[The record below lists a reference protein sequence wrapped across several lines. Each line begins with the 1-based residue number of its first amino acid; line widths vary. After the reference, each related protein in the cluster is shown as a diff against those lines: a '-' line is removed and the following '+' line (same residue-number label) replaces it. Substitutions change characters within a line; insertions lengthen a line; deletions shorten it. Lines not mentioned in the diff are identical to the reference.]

1 MRSMPERRAEFL
13 MPRANGA
20 RGKVRGALP
29 RTPAR
34 GNPPETPGPFPFR
47 PKFRNGPRRQGF
59 APPRTNRAP
68 LTAPGRSEEFPQ
80 RRERGQMQRPN
91 RRQPG
96 ISTASRWSA
105 FRRKCWSLDQ
115 INVTERRIPPHA
127 PSGSRLL
134 ESKLTFR
141 LIFRLEYA
149 VLPEHGGRLVRG
161 REVWVWAG
169 SAHGRAGR
177 VPLGRRMPSCPT

>member
-149 VLPEHGGRLVRG
+149 ARMGLCRRRPPSFRSRSTCPRTRG
-161 REVWVWAG
+161 RG
-169 SAHGRAGR
+169 
-177 VPLGRRMPSCPT
+177 